1 MSSAWGLIGIEPVRF
16 RLLASCPEEGAHLH
30 DSWWAVSQQGRAAL
44 RSPLLCAFPRICRSC
59 PHSLG
64 RILTL
69 LPAMPDSGGP
79 GGIQLPCLVPQPRD
93 SQIRIQ
99 DRWQGSSEPSLLS
112 LWSPDRQHQPDLLKC
127 TSSGHALVRLNQ
139 KLSNRGL
146 TGHPHRSDAGSSRKR
161 IPSWINPR
169 DPFHVHPP
177 CFPTA
182 AVVMWWEQFHSSF
195 SSWNCAPQ
203 LL

>member
-16 RLLASCPEEGAHLH
+16 RLLASYPEEGAHLH

-44 RSPLLCAFPRICRSC
+44 RSPLLCVFPRICRSC

-64 RILTL
+64 RILTPP
-69 LPAMPDSGGP
+69 PAMPDSGGP

-99 DRWQGSSEPSLLS
+99 DRWQGSSEPSLLRV
-112 LWSPDRQHQPDLLKC
+112 WSPDRQHQPDLLKC

-146 TGHPHRSDAGSSRKR
+146 TGHPHRSDAGSILHVPTLIPGKKKGSRLGLGYGF
-161 IPSWINPR
+161 SN
-169 DPFHVHPP
+169 V
-177 CFPTA
+177 
-182 AVVMWWEQFHSSF
+182 SSF
-195 SSWNCAPQ
+195 KLNKIKKSRSSFELATV
-203 LL
+203 